1 MFWSVDEEIIII
13 IMKMM
18 AFLFQPSLVIA
29 HQAGKERPVNKTST
43 NAENINPAVTTCAA
57 STH

>member
-1 MFWSVDEEIIII
+1 MFWLVDEEI

-18 AFLFQPSLVIA
+18 ASLFQPSLAIA

-43 NAENINPAVTTCAA
+43 NAENISPAATTCAA
-57 STH
+57 STL